1 MGKIRKAQPE
11 NRRPERTEL
20 IPQLLIAGLS
30 VQPKTVF
37 RKDEYWWEGMIG
49 NERYRPDDFDPKT
62 PNVFQLHRLN
72 FAEKLSTVHITRFR
86 IVLPIKVGWKVSEN
100 ELWQV

>member
-1 MGKIRKAQPE
+1 
-11 NRRPERTEL
+11 
-20 IPQLLIAGLS
+20 
-30 VQPKTVF
+30 
-37 RKDEYWWEGMIG
+37 MIG

-100 ELWQV
+100 EL